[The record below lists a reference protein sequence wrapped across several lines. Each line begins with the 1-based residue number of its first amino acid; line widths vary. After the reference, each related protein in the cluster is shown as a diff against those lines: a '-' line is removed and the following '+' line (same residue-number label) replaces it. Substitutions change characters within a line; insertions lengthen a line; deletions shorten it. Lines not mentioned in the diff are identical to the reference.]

1 METVIVTKN
10 DVLCGRSPS
19 ERAHIGNLR
28 LQNCIELHGS
38 KYLIANKSEKSRII
52 RTIVESIQKT
62 GGRFL
67 KKKPGTGEYAVISP
81 RSAKEKVGLAM
92 REAMLNRDQKT
103 NVKNTSGAAAAPVAG
118 TSVTALKPVISSD
131 SVVTQSTAVVSS
143 LSLSSVETSAVP
155 LSQMASSSS
164 PVSQP
169 ASPKVNH
176 LAPPPKTMP
185 FDSVA
190 DYSSYN
196 YDPLGEELT
205 NFLTSLGDDSLTDA
219 FFGLVE

>member
-1 METVIVTKN
+1 
-10 DVLCGRSPS
+10 
-19 ERAHIGNLR
+19 
-28 LQNCIELHGS
+28 
-38 KYLIANKSEKSRII
+38 
-52 RTIVESIQKT
+52 VESIQKI

-103 NVKNTSGAAAAPVAG
+103 NVENTSGAAAPVAR
-118 TSVTALKPVISSD
+118 TTVTALKPVVSSD

-143 LSLSSVETSAVP
+143 LSLSSVETSVVP
-155 LSQMASSSS
+155 LSQMNSPPS

-169 ASPKVNH
+169 ASPKADPSV
-176 LAPPPKTMP
+176 PPPKTVV
-185 FDSVA
+185 FDSMT

-205 NFLTSLGDDSLTDA
+205 NFLSSLGDDSLTDA
-219 FFGLVE
+219 FFGLVN